1 LVVAAVVGMLK
12 MALLAVLAVEVVVL
26 AQQQQAALELLDKA
40 TQVVQMK
47 QYLHTVLV
55 AAAGQVK

>member
-1 LVVAAVVGMLK
+1 LVAAAVGGMLK

-26 AQQQQAALELLDKA
+26 AQQQQAALEHKV

-47 QYLHTVLV
+47 QYLRTVLV
-55 AAAGQVK
+55 VAAGQVK

>member
-26 AQQQQAALELLDKA
+26 AQQQQAALEHKV

-47 QYLHTVLV
+47 QYLRTVLV
-55 AAAGQVK
+55 VAAGQVK

>member
-1 LVVAAVVGMLK
+1 MVAAAAAGMLK

-26 AQQQQAALELLDKA
+26 AQQQQAALEHKV

-47 QYLHTVLV
+47 QYPHTVLV